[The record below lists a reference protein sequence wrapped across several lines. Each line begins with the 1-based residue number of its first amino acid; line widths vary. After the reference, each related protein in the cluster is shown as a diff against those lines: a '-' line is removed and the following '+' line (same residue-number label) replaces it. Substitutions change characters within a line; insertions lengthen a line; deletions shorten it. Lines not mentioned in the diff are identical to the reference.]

1 MKKTE
6 PQQQD
11 TKRQIL
17 DSAKME
23 FADKGYDGARM
34 GAIARTA
41 KVNQALLHYYFGNKE
56 NLYKEV
62 LISHGLFGAT
72 LINRLEEVSGAFNLT
87 ASEKLYIGIYL
98 LVNVH
103 LEALDAELIK
113 ILSREMADQRE
124 HFKTLIRDYL
134 IPRHE
139 VLVGA
144 ILEGIKAGE
153 FATKNPLLVVI
164 GINTLILNYINSR
177 NLLSGSTWY
186 KRLYGEKH
194 KEELLDFLIEHT
206 FKGLRPEGRR
216 LKIPAPPKEL
226 IEALN
231 MVINDARQ
239 EQQMAN

>member
-1 MKKTE
+1 MKKTAAQ
-6 PQQQD
+6 PQD

-17 DSAKME
+17 DAAKKE

-34 GAIARTA
+34 GAIARLA

-56 NLYKEV
+56 NLYKEI
-62 LISHGLFGAT
+62 LLSHGFIGAT
-72 LINRLEEVSGAFNLT
+72 LISRLEKVSRSFNLS
-87 ASEKLYIGIYL
+87 AVDKLYIGIYL

-103 LEALDAELIK
+103 LEVLDAELIK

-124 HFKTLIRDYL
+124 DFKVLIRDYL

-139 VLVGA
+139 TLEMA
-144 ILEGIKAGE
+144 IVEGIETGD

-177 NLLSGSTWY
+177 NLLSGSSWY

-194 KEELLDFLIEHT
+194 KEEFFDFIIDHT
-206 FKGLRPEGRR
+206 FKGLRPEGRK
-216 LKIPAPPKEL
+216 LQCPSPPQEI

-231 MVINDARQ
+231 KVLDEARE
-239 EQQMAN
+239 EQQSA

>member
-1 MKKTE
+1 MKKME
-6 PQQQD
+6 NQPQD

-17 DSAKME
+17 DAAKKE

-34 GAIARTA
+34 GAIARAA

-62 LISHGLFGAT
+62 LISHGFFGAA
-72 LINRLEEVSGAFNLT
+72 LISRLENVSRSFNL
-87 ASEKLYIGIYL
+87 AAAEKLYIGIYL

-103 LEALDAELIK
+103 FEALDSELIK

-134 IPRHE
+134 IPSHE
-139 VLVGA
+139 ALEEA
-144 ILEGIKAGE
+144 IQEGTKAGD
-153 FATKNPLLVVI
+153 FSTKNPLLVVI
-164 GINTLILNYINSR
+164 GINTLILNYINSL
-177 NLLSGSTWY
+177 NLLSGSSWY

-194 KEELLDFLIEHT
+194 KEELFDFLIEHT

-216 LKIPAPPKEL
+216 LKIPSPPREI

-231 MVINDARQ
+231 KVIDEARQ
-239 EQQMAN
+239 EQQAAR